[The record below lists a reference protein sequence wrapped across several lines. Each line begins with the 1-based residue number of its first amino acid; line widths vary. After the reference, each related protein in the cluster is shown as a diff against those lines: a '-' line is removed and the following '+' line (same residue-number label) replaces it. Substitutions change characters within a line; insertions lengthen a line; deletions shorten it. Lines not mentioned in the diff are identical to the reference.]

1 MREAEVMEEVMKQG
15 APVER
20 AAGGKPGQAEDPA
33 GAELSLAAATAT
45 IVAELAEAGKLGPGK
60 ILVVG
65 VSTSEV
71 AGVRIGTGGA
81 LEVAQQL
88 LQGIRK
94 VADERGFSA
103 VYQCCEHLNRSL
115 VMERPLLEALGLREV
130 SAVPIPGAG
139 GSMAAAAYGSM
150 ADPVLAESIEAHA
163 GIDIG
168 ETLIGMHLRRV
179 AVPFRPS
186 LRCIGSARVNAAFSR
201 PPLIGGERAIY
212 RTQETS
218 GSPQCD

>member
-1 MREAEVMEEVMKQG
+1 MDEVMKQG
-15 APVER
+15 SPEEHAAG
-20 AAGGKPGQAEDPA
+20 AAGGRAEAPA
-33 GAELSLAAATAT
+33 GAELSLAAATA
-45 IVAELAEAGKLGPGK
+45 VVVGELAEAGRLGPGK

-65 VSTSEV
+65 ASTSEV

-88 LQGIRK
+88 LQGIRQ
-94 VADERGFSA
+94 VAGERGFSA
-103 VYQCCEHLNRSL
+103 VYQCCEHLNRAL

-130 SAVPIPGAG
+130 SAVPVPGAG
-139 GSMAAAAYGSM
+139 GSMAAAAYSLM
-150 ADPVLAESIEAHA
+150 ADPVLAETVEAHA

-168 ETLIGMHLRRV
+168 ETLIGMHMRRV

-186 LRCIGSARVNAAFSR
+186 LRYIGSARVNAAFTR
-201 PPLIGGERAIY
+201 PPLIGGERAVY